1 LKMTLDVT
9 DSDYRLLH
17 GRQLILP
24 YAMSD
29 SATTFATLS
38 VDELLAAME

>member
-1 LKMTLDVT
+1 MTLDVI
-9 DSDYRLLH
+9 DCDYRLLH